1 MCVDFYPWQKC
12 ISSMQKHKDTLA
24 LQFVQQIDDV
34 AFKLGQWDILGKP
47 IYRAATAKY
56 YRAKFKKSKGG
67 LRIRIFLKS
76 MYFINL
82 SVFLILMIGVSIGQD
97 NGRYSCPEVTVNLGN
112 LIWEDA
118 VMTNHEHETHML
130 VYSYFN
136 GVYRQTKEF
145 HDERPVYREMRKS
158 DNDEYQTTTP
168 AKIIYCNKQRAWVR
182 FCFWFCLLPTYAFAL
197 QALILTHLVHMCR
210 YLPIQI

>member
-1 MCVDFYPWQKC
+1 MWR
-12 ISSMQKHKDTLA
+12 SSWHSGTFWA
-24 LQFVQQIDDV
+24 NRF
-34 AFKLGQWDILGKP
+34 
-47 IYRAATAKY
+47 TAPQLPNTTVPNLKS
-56 YRAKFKKSKGG
+56 KKSKGG

-82 SVFLILMIGVSIGQD
+82 SIFLILMIGVSIGQD

-118 VMTNHEHETHML
+118 VMTNHEHETQML

-145 HDERPVYREMRKS
+145 HDEMPVYREMRKS

-168 AKIIYCNKQRAWVR
+168 AEIMYCNKQRAWVR
-182 FCFWFCLLPTYAFAL
+182 FCFWFCLLPTRLCSSSAN
-197 QALILTHLVHMCR
+197 THPPCPYMCR